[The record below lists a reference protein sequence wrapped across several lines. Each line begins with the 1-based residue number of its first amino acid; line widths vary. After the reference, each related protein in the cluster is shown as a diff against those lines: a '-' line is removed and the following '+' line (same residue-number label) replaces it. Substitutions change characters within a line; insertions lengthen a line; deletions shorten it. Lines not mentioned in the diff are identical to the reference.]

1 MAIYDAYG
9 NLVPTGFKQTNEV
22 LVASSDTSDEI
33 KANTEYVCT
42 GTNDE
47 AVIQRAVNYIANN
60 GGGVV
65 KLSDGNFFIDS
76 FPNTDSAGDYVAIMI
91 PQKTNTYAI
100 EILGAGLPYGTSS
113 PSNKGCT
120 RIKVSDSCYE
130 SLSASNRYTIIRGGY
145 VASPIWQQKL
155 HHLTLKD
162 MEIRLPWNQ
171 KPITCLDLLY
181 TNRVL
186 VERVQ
191 FRGYTSGYNGHT
203 VTVNTPPDIAV
214 ENCVGMRAT
223 SGSNNGI
230 LNDYR
235 NMLASGFYE
244 GFKLGGEHLIGINLA
259 SIFCYYGFTFGNYQ
273 WDGAF
278 SHPMTLINCCDERGV
293 NFPLFVDCGTPNG
306 SQPITFIDFNLERKS
321 RIVPGGTLG
330 EYAVETT
337 PNTFRG
343 TINYTVSNDYGI
355 NDVTEPFWKDGSGH
369 GFVTKNDAHELSGTS
384 AVRRGYKPTYLQR
397 FYDTTVGKMLWCIDT
412 ANKTWVDSQG
422 NTVA

>member
-9 NLVPTGFKQTNEV
+9 NLVPTGFRQTNEV

-65 KLSDGNFFIDS
+65 KLSDGNFYIDS

-91 PQKTNTYAI
+91 PQKTNTYTI

-162 MEIRLPWNQ
+162 LEIRLPWNQ

-191 FRGYTSGYNGHT
+191 FRGYTSGYGGHT
-203 VTVNTPPDIAV
+203 VDVSHPPDIAV

-223 SGSNNGI
+223 SGSNNGV

-259 SIFCYYGFTFGNYQ
+259 SIFCYYGFTFGNYS

-321 RIVPGGTLG
+321 TIVPGGTLG
-330 EYAVETT
+330 NYAVESV

-343 TINYTVSNDYGI
+343 TINYTVSNNNGI
-355 NDVTEPFWKDGSGH
+355 IDVTEPFWTDGSGH

-397 FYDTTVGKMLWCIDT
+397 FYDTTVNKMLWCIDT
-412 ANKTWVDSQG
+412 ANKTWVDAQG

>member
-1 MAIYDAYG
+1 MAIYDVHG
-9 NLVPTGFKQTNEV
+9 ELIPTGFKQTLEL
-22 LVASSDTSDEI
+22 LVASSEASSDI

-47 AVIQRAVNYIANN
+47 AVIQRAVTYVASH

-65 KLSDGNFFIDS
+65 RLSEGNFFIDS

-91 PQKTNTYAI
+91 PQQTNAFSI
-100 EILGAGLPYGTSS
+100 EILGAGLPYGTALTN
-113 PSNKGCT
+113 NKART
-120 RIKVSDSCYE
+120 RIVVSESCYE
-130 SLSASNRYTIIRGGY
+130 SLSTSNRYTILRGGY
-145 VASPIWQQKL
+145 VPSQIWKQTT

-162 MEIRLPWNQ
+162 LEMKLPWNQ
-171 KPITCLDLLY
+171 KPITCLDLIY

-203 VTVNTPPDIAV
+203 VNVGTPPDIAV

-223 SGSNNGI
+223 SGSNNGV

-235 NMLASGFYE
+235 NMLATGFYE

-259 SIFCYYGFTFGNYQ
+259 AIFCYYGFTFGNYH

-321 RIVPGGTLG
+321 TIVPGGVLG
-330 EYAVETT
+330 DYAVEST

-343 TINYTVSNDYGI
+343 TINYTVSPDNGQ
-355 NDVTEPFWKDGSGH
+355 NSVTEPFWADGSGQ
-369 GFVTKNDAHELSGTS
+369 GFVTKNDAHMLSGTS
-384 AVRRGYKPTYLQR
+384 AVRRGYKPTYLQQ
-397 FYDTTVGKMLWCIDT
+397 FYDTTVGKMLWCVDT
-412 ANKTWVDSQG
+412 ANKTWKDAQG
-422 NTVA
+422 NTVS